1 MNKFCKWISAVLVLA
16 MVLAGGFSP
25 ETMTVH
31 AAAKITI
38 SAEKLTLKEDQ
49 SKTLT
54 VKNTT
59 KTVNWKLN
67 TTKYV
72 SYKVVK
78 KNQISITGKQPG
90 VTKITAAVGK
100 QKFTCKVTVIE
111 KAQDPDLLD
120 YANGVSGKMTNPDFW
135 AKLSEQ
141 PDQVLASAAEIEKIN
156 AAALANHNTYMNDL
170 KNIPETYD
178 GLALRESLAND
189 LIASANR
196 ENYYANGVQ
205 VDKTS
210 YFSTMKNNIMWST
223 TASNPETVKYAICT
237 RRTELKWC
245 PTTDYIGYSATDTD
259 DEGVN
264 SALNINEPMVIKAQ
278 TSDGRFYWG
287 YAGNCTGWVNAED
300 VAICSS
306 KEEWL
311 DAWEVDPKAK
321 DFIVVTTDRLVTD
334 TYFYSKDISAK
345 TLTMGTTL
353 KLAKKAD
360 IPAALDGRNDWHN
373 YVVYLPTRDG
383 NGKYVK
389 KIGLI
394 SEHSDVHVGYVPYT
408 ERNLLQI
415 AFECLGNRYGWG
427 GSMDAMDCSADG
439 VSVYRCFGFNLP
451 RNTTWQRAMDD
462 CTDFTEMTD
471 KEKKKLIEKAS
482 IGSVLYF
489 NGHEMMYLGNYNGKL
504 YVISAL
510 GSVLDVE
517 DESVRSV
524 YNVAIN
530 TLDVKRRDGT
540 TWLTNLTGMNDFA
553 QNQ

>member
-16 MVLAGGFSP
+16 MVLVGGFSP

-59 KTVNWKLN
+59 KTVKWKLN

-78 KNQISITGKQPG
+78 NNQIKLTGKQPG

-111 KAQDPDLLD
+111 KAQDSDLLD
-120 YANGVSGKMTNPDFW
+120 YANGVSGKMTKPDFW

-141 PDQVLASAAEIEKIN
+141 PDQVLASASEIEKIN
-156 AAALANHNTYMNDL
+156 AAALANANTYMNDL

-196 ENYYANGVQ
+196 ENYYADGVQ

-210 YFSTMKNNIMWST
+210 YFSRMKNNILQST
-223 TASNPETVKYAICT
+223 PATAEATVRYAICT
-237 RRTELKWC
+237 KRTELKWC
-245 PTTDYIGYSATDTD
+245 PTTAYIGYSETDTD

-278 TSDGRFYWG
+278 TGDGRFYWG

-311 DAWEVDPKAK
+311 DAWEVDPTSK

-353 KLAKKAD
+353 KLAKKED

-373 YVVYLPTRDG
+373 YVVYLPTRDDKG
-383 NGKYVK
+383 NYVK
-389 KIGLI
+389 KVGLI
-394 SEHSDVHVGYVPYT
+394 SEHSKVHVGYVPYT

-427 GSMDAMDCSADG
+427 GSMDAMDCSAYV

-462 CTDFTEMTD
+462 CIDFTEKTD
-471 KEKKKLIEKAS
+471 KQKKKLIEQAS

-489 NGHEMMYLGNYNGKL
+489 KGHEMMYLGSYNGKQ

-510 GSVLDVE
+510 GSVMDVE

-530 TLDVKRRDGT
+530 TLDVKRKDGT
-540 TWLTNLTGMNDFA
+540 TWLTNLTGMNDFS
-553 QNQ
+553 QK

>member
-1 MNKFCKWISAVLVLA
+1 MNKLKKYLSYVFVFV
-16 MVLAGGFSP
+16 MVVSCGLSP
-25 ETMTVH
+25 ETVTVH
-31 AAAKITI
+31 AAAPVAI
-38 SAEKLTLKEDQ
+38 SAEKLTIKEDQ

-59 KTVNWKLN
+59 KKVDWKLN

-72 SYKVVK
+72 SYNVVK

-90 VTKITAAVGK
+90 VTKITAVIGK
-100 QKFTCKVTVIE
+100 QKFTCKVTVKE
-111 KAQDPDLLD
+111 KAQEPDLLT
-120 YANGVSGKMTNPDFW
+120 YANDVSGKMTAPDFW

-141 PDQVLASAAEIEKIN
+141 PDQVLASVAEIAKIN
-156 AAALANHNTYMNDL
+156 AAALANKNTCMHDL

-178 GLALRESLAND
+178 EPALRESLAQE

-196 ENYYANGVQ
+196 EAYYANGVQ

-210 YFSTMKNNIMWST
+210 YFTDIKNNILQST
-223 TASNPETVKYAICT
+223 SATTNAAVKYAICT
-237 RRTELKWC
+237 KRTELKWC
-245 PTTDYIGYSATDTD
+245 PTNDYIGYSATDTD

-264 SALNINEPMVIKAQ
+264 SALGINEPMVIKSQ
-278 TSDGRFYWG
+278 TADGRFYWG
-287 YAGNCTGWVNAED
+287 YAGNCTGWVKAED

-306 KEEWL
+306 KAEWL
-311 DAWEVDPKAK
+311 DAWDVNPKSK
-321 DFIVVTTDRLVTD
+321 NFIVVTTDRLVTD

-353 KLAKKAD
+353 KLAKQAD
-360 IPAALDGRNDWHN
+360 IPASLDGRNDWHN
-373 YVVYLPTRDG
+373 YVVYLPTRDANG
-383 NGKYVK
+383 NYVK
-389 KIGLI
+389 KIALI
-394 SEHSDVHVGYVPYT
+394 PEHSDVHVGYVPYT

-427 GSMDAMDCSADG
+427 GSLDAMDCSAY
-439 VSVYRCFGFNLP
+439 VASVYRCFGFALP

-462 CTDFTEMTD
+462 CVDFTGKTD
-471 KEKKKLIEKAS
+471 KQKKKLIEKAS
-482 IGSVLYF
+482 VGSVLYF
-489 NGHEMMYLGNYNGKL
+489 NGHEMMYLGSYNGKL

-510 GSVLDVE
+510 GSVMDAG

-540 TWLTNLTGMNDFA
+540 TWLANLTGMNDFSR
-553 QNQ
+553 

>member
-1 MNKFCKWISAVLVLA
+1 MNKWNKLIASVLTFVIL
-16 MVLAGGFSP
+16 LAGGFSP
-25 ETMTVH
+25 ETLTAH
-31 AAAKITI
+31 AAAKTAI
-38 SAEKLTLKEDQ
+38 SAETLTLKEDQ

-59 KTVNWKLN
+59 KTVNWKFS
-67 TTKYV
+67 TKKYV
-72 SYKVVK
+72 SYEVLK
-78 KNQISITGKQPG
+78 KNQIRLTGKQPG
-90 VTKITAAVGK
+90 VTKITAVIGK
-100 QKFTCKVTVIE
+100 QKFTCKVTVKE
-111 KAQDPDLLD
+111 KAQEPDLLT
-120 YANGVSGKMTNPDFW
+120 YANGVSGKMTKPDFW

-141 PDQVLASAAEIEKIN
+141 PDQVLASAKEIKKIN
-156 AAALANHNTYMNDL
+156 AAALANKNTCMNDL
-170 KNIPETYD
+170 KNIPDTYD

-223 TASNPETVKYAICT
+223 PASNPATVKYAICT

-300 VAICSS
+300 VAFCSS

-321 DFIVVTTDRLVTD
+321 DFIVVTTDRLETD

-373 YVVYLPTRDG
+373 YVVYLPTRDD
-383 NGKYVK
+383 NGKYIK

-427 GSMDAMDCSADG
+427 GSLDAMDCSSYV

-462 CTDFTEMTD
+462 CTDFTEKTD
-471 KEKKKLIEKAS
+471 KQKKKLIEKAS

-489 NGHEMMYLGNYNGKL
+489 NGHEMMYLGSYNGKL

-510 GSVLDVE
+510 GSVMDVG

-530 TLDVKRRDGT
+530 TLDVKRRDGS